1 MLQEVI
7 LAETT
12 CRQQKKRKNLKMKL
26 QDLVVEIWDFRHVLC
41 MTIRLVSSTLIYIY
55 PCMI

>member
-12 CRQQKKRKNLKMKL
+12 CRQQKKRKNMKMKL
-26 QDLVVEIWDFRHVLC
+26 QDLVVEIWDCRHVLY
-41 MTIRLVSSTLIYIY
+41 MIIRLVSSTLI
-55 PCMI
+55 CTRESH

>member
-12 CRQQKKRKNLKMKL
+12 CKQQKKRKNMKMQL
-26 QDLVVEIWDFRHVLC
+26 EDSVVEIWDCRPVLC
-41 MTIRLVSSTLIYIY
+41 MTIRLVSSTLTCIY
-55 PCMI
+55 PSMM